1 MGFLRLKRQRV
12 VTGLIGVAAAL
23 FLAGFAAAANGQGLD
38 AKTLGAVVPGAT
50 AVGAFTGE
58 PPSAPA
64 LREGGVI
71 GYVFYSRQVI
81 ASTGYSGKPLNVL
94 VGLDPE
100 GRITGA
106 RIVEHHEPIL
116 AIGVSDDDLSR
127 FIDQHRGLDIRNPV
141 RIERVA
147 RPADGVLA
155 TVSNA
160 SVSAII
166 LSDTIMRSARIVA
179 RQRGIIASKVG
190 AAFQRYAPAT
200 WSELLAD
207 GSIVHRSHPVGE
219 VMASFARR
227 STRFFPAGVPT
238 PAPDAEFIDLY
249 AGLATPARVG
259 RNLLGDREY
268 NRLLS
273 QNRPGDQIV
282 FIAANGLYSFK
293 GTAWR
298 RSGSFDRI
306 QIVQGDRTYVLRK
319 KDHTAIERLRIKDAP
334 EFRETAIFTLRAESG
349 FVANEPWRIDLAIN
363 PAAETPGLPLIYALN
378 YSLPAI
384 YGAVETDSGN
394 GDAEPLWL
402 PIWLANAVDIAVLT
416 ISLTVLAAI
425 LFFQN
430 VLAQNRRLFNIVRA
444 AFLLFTLGWVGWYA
458 GAQLT
463 VINVLV
469 FAEALRTKFLWDNF
483 LLDPLIFIL
492 WGFVAMTLLFW
503 GRGVF
508 CGWLCPFGA
517 LQDLL
522 NKAAK
527 LLRVPQVTVPFALHE
542 RLWPLKY
549 VIFIGLFG
557 MSLGGIGYLTIAAEV
572 EPFKTAIVLWFN
584 RAWPFVFYALA
595 LLGVGLFINRFFCRY
610 VCPLGGALAFPSR
623 MRMFEWLERR
633 WQCGIQCQICANEC
647 PVQAIHPNGRINP
660 NECIHCLHCQML
672 YHDDTTCPP
681 LVERRRR
688 RNPQMTNRLIQRMET
703 AERKG
708 EEGGSDK
715 EAQSQ

>member
-1 MGFLRLKRQRV
+1 MGLRKRNRSPV
-12 VTGLIGVAAAL
+12 FSRLIGPTAALLLVFGSAAA
-23 FLAGFAAAANGQGLD
+23 GGQGID
-38 AKTLGAVVPGAT
+38 AKTLAAVVPGAT
-50 AVGAFTGE
+50 ALGAFTGE
-58 PPSAPA
+58 PPSAAA

-71 GYVFYSRQVI
+71 GYVFHSRQVI

-116 AIGVSDDDLSR
+116 AIGVSENDLAR
-127 FIDQHRGLDIRNPV
+127 FIDQHRGLDIREPV

-147 RPADGVLA
+147 RPAEGVLA
-155 TVSNA
+155 TISNA

-166 LSDTIMRSARIVA
+166 LSDTILRSARIVA

-190 AAFQRYAPAT
+190 AAFQRFAPAT
-200 WSELLAD
+200 WPELLAD
-207 GSIVHRSHPVGE
+207 GSIVRRTYPVGE

-227 STRFFPAGVPT
+227 SARFFPAGVP
-238 PAPDAEFIDLY
+238 PPPPDAEFIDLH

-282 FIAANGLYSFK
+282 FVAANGLYSFK

-298 RSGSFDRI
+298 RGGSFDRI
-306 QIVQGDRTYVLRK
+306 QIVQGDRTFILKK
-319 KDHTAIERLRIKDAP
+319 KDHFGIERLRIEGAP
-334 EFRETAIFTLRAESG
+334 EFREAAVFVLHAEDG
-349 FVANEPWRIDLAIN
+349 FVANEPWRLDLAVN
-363 PAAETPGLPLIYALN
+363 ADADTPSLPLIFALN
-378 YSLPAI
+378 YSLPEI
-384 YGAVETDSGN
+384 YRAAEADSGN
-394 GDAEPLWL
+394 GEAAPLWL

-416 ISLTVLAAI
+416 ISLALLAAI

-430 VLAQNRRLFNIVRA
+430 VLVRNRRLFNIVRA
-444 AFLLFTLGWVGWYA
+444 AFLLFTLGWIGWYA

-527 LLRVPQVTVPFALHE
+527 LLSVPQVTVPFALHE

-557 MSLGGIGYLTIAAEV
+557 MSLGGVAHLTLAAEV
-572 EPFKTAIVLWFN
+572 EPFKTAIVLWFG
-584 RAWPFVFYALA
+584 RAWPFVIYAFA

-623 MRMFEWLERR
+623 LRMFEWLERR
-633 WQCGIQCQICANEC
+633 WQCGLQCQICANQC

-688 RNPQMTNRLIQRMET
+688 RTPQMTNRLIQRMET

-708 EEGGSDK
+708 EDGGNGK
-715 EAQSQ
+715 EAKSE